1 MIFIYTKTFI
11 YLLLFLIYCNL
22 ILFKCHFI
30 QMSFYSTLDEEGKKL
45 YDAYIKASDAWT
57 EYCRPKVFTNFN
69 DYLNKTNRKF
79 DRYEFYTHK
88 YNKKNDEDDEK
99 NYEDDEKNDDKND
112 DNVKKIYKF
121 LSKKLHPDRFKKPNS
136 DKFFSMINEANQSGN
151 ETFLKSILDK
161 IDSITNFTDEEFN
174 DFFVNL
180 NKNSLSS
187 RNDDLKLF
195 DSMQYKLFCDP
206 SYKKCVNSMYV
217 TEEEIMKQ
225 IENAYDYSFV
235 EFYLN
240 RYKDNDNIKKAC
252 AIRMVKENEKLK
264 EEIKKNKE
272 EIEEN
277 KRLKEEIEKNKKL
290 KEEIEIINKS
300 PDKH

>member
-1 MIFIYTKTFI
+1 
-11 YLLLFLIYCNL
+11 
-22 ILFKCHFI
+22 
-30 QMSFYSTLDEEGKKL
+30 MSFYSTLDEEGKKL
-45 YDAYIKASDAWT
+45 YDDYIKASDAWT

-79 DRYEFYTHK
+79 DRYEFYTDK
-88 YNKKNDEDDEK
+88 YNKKNDEE
-99 NYEDDEKNDDKND
+99 NDDEKNDDEKTDVDNEND

-136 DKFFSMINEANQSGN
+136 DKFFAMINEANQSGN
-151 ETFLKSILDK
+151 ETFLKSILEE
-161 IDSITNFTDEEFN
+161 IDSITNFTNEEFN

-187 RNDDLKLF
+187 RDDDLKLF
-195 DSMQYKLFCDP
+195 NSLQYRLFCNS
-206 SYKKCVNSMYV
+206 SYKKIINQTYV
-217 TEEEIMKQ
+217 TEEEIMKE

-252 AIRMVKENEKLK
+252 AI
-264 EEIKKNKE
+264 
-272 EIEEN
+272 
-277 KRLKEEIEKNKKL
+277 
-290 KEEIEIINKS
+290 
-300 PDKH
+300 